1 MCAHECVSALVAT
14 LGMFCSSCL
23 SELFMLSRWLL
34 SEQFFPIGRYPDC
47 LPAHRFTVLSLT
59 VLSAYTSSSS
69 LFSMSLLINPNC
81 SWYHNLSLLK
91 WFGDQGL
98 AVSSFQLIT
107 VMCCWFHRAIKA
119 VWLPLDFICENK
131 VVSLPQRRGGNEIES
146 RIFWSYSQRKSLI
159 PGVLAFSLSP
169 IFISH
174 CVHCKTQDTFIYL
187 IY

>member
-47 LPAHRFTVLSLT
+47 PAHRFTALSLT